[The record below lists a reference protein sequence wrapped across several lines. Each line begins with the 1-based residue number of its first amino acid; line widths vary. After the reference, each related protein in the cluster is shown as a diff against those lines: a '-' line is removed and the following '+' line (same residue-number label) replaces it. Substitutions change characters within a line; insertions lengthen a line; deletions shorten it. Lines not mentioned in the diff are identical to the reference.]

1 MPPPERRFS
10 EAEVA
15 AILERATAHDE
26 AGRAPVPEGRGLTLA
41 QIQDIGRQVGVA
53 PEVIAESAYLLDDR
67 GGGATRGFL
76 GLPLRVER
84 VVPLPRR
91 ITDDEWERIVVDLR
105 EIFDAR
111 GRVRQD
117 GSLRQWTNGNLQVLL
132 EPTATGQRLR
142 LRTFKGNAPGMVVGG
157 LAAAGAGGAGLLG
170 AVMGGAT
177 SDVGMMA
184 ALSLAAVAGAG
195 MVGTALVG
203 LFPWARRRREQMAEV
218 AARVAA
224 LAERAGS

>member
-15 AILERATAHDE
+15 AILERATTHDDV
-26 AGRAPVPEGRGLTLA
+26 GRQPGAASGGLTLA
-41 QIQDIGRQVGVA
+41 QIQDIGREVGIA
-53 PEVIAESAYLLDDR
+53 PGVIAESAYLLDER
-67 GGGATRGFL
+67 GAQATRRFP

-91 ITDDEWERIVVDLR
+91 ISDDEWERLVVDLR

-111 GRVRQD
+111 GRVRQE

-132 EPTATGQRLR
+132 EPTEGGQRIR
-142 LRTFKGNAPGMVVGG
+142 LRTFKGTAPGYLAGG
-157 LAAAGAGGAGLLG
+157 LALAGAGSAGLLAAVLGGATGDAGMLAALSFAAAAGAATI
-170 AVMGGAT
+170 GAT
-177 SDVGMMA
+177 V
-184 ALSLAAVAGAG
+184 LR
-195 MVGTALVG
+195 

-218 AARVAA
+218 AARIAA
-224 LAERAGS
+224 LDHRST